1 MATSATL
8 TIQQAINKTF
18 PAGSNERKA
27 LTAFVTDG
35 LNVNQQR
42 EQCIWVTKA
51 WAKVLTTIKQT
62 WSLK

>member
-8 TIQQAINKTF
+8 TITQAINKTF

-27 LTAFVTDG
+27 LTAFVNDG
-35 LNVNQQR
+35 LNINRDR

-51 WAKVLTTIKQT
+51 WAKVLPTIKQT
-62 WSLK
+62 WGL